1 VSYNDNIAL
10 KVIFMPVV
18 VDGAQRRAEVV
29 REATALVME
38 GGVEALSFRNLARAL
53 GCSTTV
59 ISHWFRDKNDVLAQT
74 FRHAAAQA
82 HARRDEVLAETGG
95 DLLRAEE
102 EMLPTTEEQ
111 RRRWN
116 VWLSFWNAALFDPAL
131 AEEHRRGQTATRER
145 LRNHLAARGVEQAG
159 EAATAIVDSL
169 YGIAVQALFDRAYWT
184 PERQVETFRRA
195 VRSALGETAAIPPAI
210 PARP

>member
-1 VSYNDNIAL
+1 VSYNDNLAL
-10 KVIFMPVV
+10 KVTFMPVV

-29 REATALVME
+29 RQATALVTQ
-38 GGVEALSFRNLARAL
+38 GGIEALSFRNLARAL

-59 ISHWFRDKNDVLAQT
+59 ISHWFRDKTEVLAET

-82 HARRDEVLAETGG
+82 HARRDQVLAETGG

-102 EMLPTTEEQ
+102 EMLPTSEEQ
-111 RRRWN
+111 RRRWT

-131 AEEHRRGQTATRER
+131 AEEHRRGLAATRQR
-145 LRNHLAARGVEQAG
+145 LREHLAARGVETAE
-159 EAATAIVDSL
+159 EAATEIVDSL

-184 PERQVETFRRA
+184 AERQIETFRRA
-195 VRSALGETAAIPPAI
+195 VKAALDERS
-210 PARP
+210 